1 MGAGGDSQ
9 PPLASRPPTKTPS
22 LNLGVIMARKRPQY
36 RRPPPRPAPV
46 RFQGPSDESL
56 DFAAS
61 RLAQGATVED
71 LRMLVRQ
78 RQELRDNEDRIA
90 NQQPGPEALGRF

>member
-1 MGAGGDSQ
+1 
-9 PPLASRPPTKTPS
+9 
-22 LNLGVIMARKRPQY
+22 MARKRPQY

-90 NQQPGPEALGRF
+90 NQQPGPEALGRFRNAVLFLAEAERALALQERAAGQLTT

>member
-1 MGAGGDSQ
+1 
-9 PPLASRPPTKTPS
+9 
-22 LNLGVIMARKRPQY
+22 MARKRPQY

-90 NQQPGPEALGRF
+90 NQQPGPEALGRFRTAVVHLAEAERALALMETSLPS